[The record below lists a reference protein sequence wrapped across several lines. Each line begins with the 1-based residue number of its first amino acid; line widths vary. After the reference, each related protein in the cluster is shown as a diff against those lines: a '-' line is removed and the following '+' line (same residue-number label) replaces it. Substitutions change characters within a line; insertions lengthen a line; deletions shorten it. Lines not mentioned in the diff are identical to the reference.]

1 MTNPYK
7 NYAIWQRARIEAM
20 DRFDWN
26 CAMCGKEARCVHH
39 LDGTKS
45 NHSIDNLISLCQSCH
60 LGSFHLTGRNG
71 GRKKSATPTKM
82 YSFRIYK
89 DYLEK
94 IKIMAIEKRMSAS
107 QIMNQALA
115 EFISGE

>member
-1 MTNPYK
+1 MNK
-7 NYAIWQRARIEAM
+7 
-20 DRFDWN
+20 
-26 CAMCGKEARCVHH
+26 VLL
-39 LDGTKS
+39 LDTEGIKM
-45 NHSIDNLISLCQSCH
+45 ISRTTYEKQ
-60 LGSFHLTGRNG
+60 
-71 GRKKSATPTKM
+71 PTKM
-82 YSFRIYK
+82 YSFRIYT

>member
-1 MTNPYK
+1 M
-7 NYAIWQRARIEAM
+7 
-20 DRFDWN
+20 
-26 CAMCGKEARCVHH
+26 
-39 LDGTKS
+39 
-45 NHSIDNLISLCQSCH
+45 ISRTTYEKQ
-60 LGSFHLTGRNG
+60 
-71 GRKKSATPTKM
+71 PTKM
-82 YSFRIYK
+82 YSFRIYT